1 MTKKTTTKAN
11 VAKTAT
17 TVANK
22 ATETKRP
29 TVKSLQQQ
37 VVQLEEKLFL
47 VDNLAQ
53 NLEIDILSRD
63 NKITS
68 LKGEITAYN
77 ITVSNLERKVKEL
90 ENRSILAQILFAISK
105 PFR

>member
-1 MTKKTTTKAN
+1 MTKKTTTKTN

-47 VDNLAQ
+47 ADNLTQ
-53 NLEIDILSRD
+53 NLEIDILWRD

-68 LKGEITAYN
+68 LKEEIAAYN
-77 ITVSNLERKVKEL
+77 ITVGNLERKVKEL